1 LPVSRAL
8 VGVGPPQLMP
18 FDASWHWTCIGFWMD
33 NGFPSI
39 QWWNEIGCGQEAG
52 RGKDGAGSLVPW
64 VDPPRLLDDVVEER
78 QHPAVRQ
85 YAFHVVW
92 SHVRQAHL
100 GDERHRAAIAES
112 RPLRGGRQIR
122 PPAELCPADRD
133 VRVAGGLRGKKDPW
147 TAQACDP

>member
-1 LPVSRAL
+1 
-8 VGVGPPQLMP
+8 
-18 FDASWHWTCIGFWMD
+18 MD

-100 GDERHRAAIAES
+100 VSMA
-112 RPLRGGRQIR
+112 
-122 PPAELCPADRD
+122 
-133 VRVAGGLRGKKDPW
+133 VRKSSQVARWWSSLVAG
-147 TAQACDP
+147 